1 LKSEIVYDA
10 ILSGAGGAG
19 LNLLLAMHKTG
30 YLDNHRVLIIDPV
43 RNNTNNRTWCFWAKP
58 EERIVEELGSLIP
71 EVWDFSSFGGHKHAL
86 HPYRYY
92 HLRGI
97 DFYNYVYQIIDNHKN
112 VEWIF
117 DSVNGVELMDDAV
130 LINTKSSGI
139 FWGEIL
145 FDSRISRNQINL
157 NLDEFDI
164 VWQSFF
170 GYKVKISENLFDRDC
185 VRLMDFSID
194 QNEQCQFVY
203 LLPFSDNEAL
213 IELTRFGKDCLSSIE
228 DNHLLENW
236 ILERFGAF
244 EIIEKEEGRIP
255 MTLVFNPEIEF
266 HKENE
271 RVIPIGT
278 AGGNVKSTTGYAFQ
292 AMFNHSFA
300 IVSSLLQKKSIPTAY
315 HSKRTSFYDSLLLD
329 ILDAKPFLGKEIFT
343 RLFKKRPTPDV
354 LTFLREET
362 SLKEEIPILWSL
374 PKKPFIIAL
383 IKRLFLP
390 LHIKETDKSFFPLE
404 LTALVITFLFVIL
417 NLLDASLIKQLSP
430 LFLLVGMIFPGIP
443 HGALD
448 HRIRLGNNFN
458 PKKFALFIVFY
469 VCIMLLVLA
478 IWLLNAPLALFVFIV
493 YSAWHFGETDFQR
506 YGLKSSLGSFLSGFS
521 LLIFIL
527 FSHFSEF
534 ASYLKAFDVN
544 EYVFSPVNAIYI
556 SVTSAIVFVI
566 SGLMYLPRK
575 FIPHFIVL
583 AFTLALSI
591 QLPLLLAFGIYFIG
605 IHSFSGWNDVKI
617 GLSENHSTL
626 IKYALPF
633 TLGAFFTMLV
643 FSFVAMN
650 FEWNLIDLIPT
661 LFIALSCLSAPHVF
675 VMSGFYKRIE
685 KG

>member
-1 LKSEIVYDA
+1 MKPEIVYDA

-19 LNLLLAMHKTG
+19 LNLLLAMQKTG
-30 YLDNHRVLIIDPV
+30 YLENHKVLIVDPV

-71 EVWDFSSFGGHKHAL
+71 EVWDFSNFDGHKHAL
-86 HPYRYY
+86 DPYRYY

-112 VEWIF
+112 VKWVS
-117 DSVNGVELMDDAV
+117 DSVIGFELLESSV
-130 LINTKSSGI
+130 LVNTKFSGN
-139 FWGEIL
+139 FSGEIL
-145 FDSRISRNQINL
+145 FDSRIVRSETDQKL
-157 NLDEFDI
+157 EDYDI

-170 GYKVKISENLFDRDC
+170 GYKVKIAENLFDRDC

-203 LLPFSDNEAL
+203 LLPFSSNEAL
-213 IELTRFGKDCLSSIE
+213 IELTRFGKDCLCSSE
-228 DNHLLENW
+228 DNHLLESW
-236 ILERFGAF
+236 IRERFGDF
-244 EIIEKEEGRIP
+244 EIVEKEEGRIP
-255 MTLVFNPEIEF
+255 MTLAFNPEMEF

-292 AMFNHSFA
+292 AMFNHSFD
-300 IVSSLLQKKSIPTAY
+300 IVGSLLQKKSIPTAY
-315 HSKRTSFYDSLLLD
+315 HSNRSSFYDSLLLD
-329 ILDAKPFLGKEIFT
+329 ILEKKPFLGKEIFT

-383 IKRLFLP
+383 FKRLFSFVS
-390 LHIKETDKSFFPLE
+390 ISEKGKSIFQPE
-404 LTALVITFLFVIL
+404 VAALVFTLLFVVL
-417 NLLDASLIKQLSP
+417 NFLNASLISQLSP
-430 LFLLVGMIFPGIP
+430 LFLLAGMVFPGIP

-448 HRIRLGNNFN
+448 HKIRLGNNFN
-458 PKKFALFIVFY
+458 LKKLVLFIAVY
-469 VCIMLLVLA
+469 LGIMLFVLA
-478 IWLLNAPLALFVFIV
+478 VWLINAPLALLVFIV
-493 YSAWHFGETDFQR
+493 YSAWHFGETDFRR
-506 YGLKSSLGSFLSGFS
+506 YGLKSSFGSFLSGFS

-527 FSHFSEF
+527 FSHFNEFVSYLNAFHVSEF
-534 ASYLKAFDVN
+534 I
-544 EYVFSPVNAIYI
+544 FSPTTANYI
-556 SVTSAIVFVI
+556 AVSAAIVFAL
-566 SGLMYLPRK
+566 SGIIYLPRK
-575 FIPHFIVL
+575 FMPHFFVL
-583 AFTLALSI
+583 AITLALSV

-605 IHSFSGWNDVKI
+605 VHSFSGWNDVKL
-617 GLSENHSTL
+617 GLRVNHSTL
-626 IKYALPF
+626 VKYALPF
-633 TLGAFFTMLV
+633 SLGAFFTMLV

-650 FEWNLIDLIPT
+650 FEWNLIDLLPA

-675 VMSGFYKRIE
+675 VMSGFYKRFE